1 MIERLTPV
9 ADGGKGPEI
18 LRPAGDLASPQAGCS
33 SQISSNRMFEIG
45 SRAPWAGM
53 RPAGA
58 VLHRLARPQAPQPDV
73 AGLSAD
79 AVALAKLRYVLPFKL
94 CQPAEFQ
101 IFVRNRPRPL
111 EPFLVRLKHSAG
123 AGFRQGKGD
132 WRRAYPLV
140 RPSRSPLP
148 WRKDARPTGRT
159 ASPCEAMG
167 APGDFKS
174 CRFAMQ
180 ICGRVG

>member
-79 AVALAKLRYVLPFKL
+79 AVALAKLRYVLPLKL

-140 RPSRSPLP
+140 RPSRSPLILAE
-148 WRKDARPTGRT
+148 RCLAL
-159 ASPCEAMG
+159 
-167 APGDFKS
+167 
-174 CRFAMQ
+174 
-180 ICGRVG
+180 RVGSNGVGMVQSNPKRL